1 MHLIIA
7 PNSEGFN
14 TLAADIVEQR
24 VTAAPSLCLGT
35 VTGASPE
42 GMYRELARRH
52 AENGLDFSRIRTI
65 NTDEYLGLPGTHPQS
80 YRFYLER
87 KFFRPCGIPL
97 RHTAVPAGDAENAL
111 EECARYE
118 AFCRAHPADLQILGI
133 GHTGHIG
140 FNEPEDFFADKT
152 HIVALQQETIKA
164 NSVYFSDGEKV
175 PTQAIT
181 VGIGTLMRAKEILL
195 LICGGSKAE
204 VTYKLLCGPV
214 TPGVPGTILRFHRNV
229 TAIIDEDAI
238 ALVRDRE
245 PETLKEYLSSNEGL
259 GKDGEA

>member
-7 PNSEGFN
+7 ANSETFSK
-14 TLAADIVEQR
+14 LAADFVEQR
-24 VTAAPSLCLGT
+24 VTERPNLCLGT

-52 AENGLDFSRIRTI
+52 AENGLDFSEVRTI

-80 YRFYLER
+80 YRFYLEQ
-87 KFFRPCGIPL
+87 KFFRPCGIPSS
-97 RHTAVPAGDAENAL
+97 HTAVPSGTAEDTL
-111 EECARYE
+111 KECARYE

-140 FNEPEDFFADKT
+140 FNEPEDCFADKT
-152 HIVALQQETIKA
+152 HIVDLQQETIDA
-164 NSVYFSDGEKV
+164 NSVYFSGGEDV

-181 VGIGTLMRAKEILL
+181 VGIGTLMQAKEILL
-195 LICGGSKAE
+195 LICGASKAE

-214 TPGVPGTILRFHRNV
+214 TPKVPGTILRFHRNV
-229 TAIIDEDAI
+229 TAIIDEEAI
-238 ALVRDRE
+238 ALVRERA
-245 PETLKEYLSSNEGL
+245 PEVLQEYAS
-259 GKDGEA
+259 GKK